1 MQYHRYEEVSDMGK
15 EERNTYTIQEEEI
28 GQVQIADEVVA
39 IIPVLRRWK
48 WTGCPP
54 WQAHLR
60 EISSASLERRIS
72 PRE

>member
-39 IIPVLRRWK
+39 I
-48 WTGCPP
+48 
-54 WQAHLR
+54 
-60 EISSASLERRIS
+60 
-72 PRE
+72 